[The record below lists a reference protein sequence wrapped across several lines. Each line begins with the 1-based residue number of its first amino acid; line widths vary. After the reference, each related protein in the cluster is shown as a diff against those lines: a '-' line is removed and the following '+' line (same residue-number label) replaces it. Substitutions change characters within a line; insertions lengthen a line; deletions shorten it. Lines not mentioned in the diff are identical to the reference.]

1 MFLQYPLTSSLSHLS
16 TTVTLILEKS
26 LTMSVG
32 GIPQIHT
39 HKSFPLGMGTLS
51 HWDPVRQK
59 EILATTTKMVKEFL
73 NSHKNGQ
80 PYHIFTSL

>member
-1 MFLQYPLTSSLSHLS
+1 ML
-16 TTVTLILEKS
+16 LILEKVS
-26 LTMSVG
+26 YYVSG
-32 GIPQIHT
+32 GHPTNSHAQIFSSGHV
-39 HKSFPLGMGTLS
+39 GTLS